1 MTGNN
6 ISKKEKIIIAAIDL
20 FVDRG
25 FDKVATADISKSAGV
40 ATGTLFHHFSTKD
53 DIITSSYV
61 YAKRNFI
68 AQTKTKETASDVREH
83 LRCMWNNLI
92 EWSLAHQSEFGFIQQ
107 FVNSAY
113 YKKQIMQ
120 EDDTWLELLEWWKA
134 AILNKQI
141 KDVPVEFLIKMY
153 STLLYSTINFL
164 ILNPQEKERYFQ
176 VSFTLCWDMVRTR
189 TDETK

>member
-120 EDDTWLELLEWWKA
+120 EDDTWLELLDWWKA

-141 KDVPVEFLIKMY
+141 KDVPAEFLIKMF

-164 ILNPQEKERYFQ
+164 ILYPQEKDRYLQ
-176 VSFTLCWDMVRTR
+176 VSFTLCWDMVRSN

>member
-1 MTGNN
+1 MTDN

-53 DIITSSYV
+53 DIIISSYV

-68 AQTKTKETASDVREH
+68 AQTKTNETACDVREH
-83 LRCMWNNLI
+83 LRRMWNNLI
-92 EWSLAHQSEFGFIQQ
+92 EWSLAHKNEFGFIQQ

-120 EDDTWLELLEWWKA
+120 EDDTWLELLHWWKV

-141 KDVPVEFLIKMY
+141 KDVPVEFLIKMF
-153 STLLYSTINFL
+153 STLLYSTIDFL
-164 ILNPQEKERYFQ
+164 IHNPQEKEKYFQ
-176 VSFTLCWDMVRTR
+176 VSFALCWDMVRIN